1 MCQVPEYQ
9 MTAMENTRTATRKES
24 PFQANRKLLKFWLTF
39 MALIIENYLWENILK
54 ISN

>member
-24 PFQANRKLLKFWLTF
+24 PFQASRKLLKFWLTF
-39 MALIIENYLWENILK
+39 MALIIAKLFMAKYFK
-54 ISN
+54 IF